1 MSSKCTY
8 ITISVSLFQ
17 LQLVPLTM
25 SLSKTVTRHRT
36 IPMTKRE
43 SVSTSGSRLSLISN
57 NSNPSNQRHVD
68 VKDSKNAHATN
79 NVERK
84 RTKKVKRNES
94 YKQAIIELEK
104 LSVYDG
110 GSNDLLNESK
120 DSAAAKR
127 RVNDEGRRKYNTL
140 PVRAESNNNVI
151 QKWNDKSK
159 TEKRSQFVIRNSS
172 VKSGTFPSPDTD
184 DDQRSVEPER
194 KKKTTFKR
202 FKERLALTFKRDEG
216 ERQRRNEKRR
226 KSKNHAGDVHKH
238 VPRKTLKSGSYDSS
252 KGLANGGTHS
262 NHKSVINGHNGA
274 VRTQGTGTRVD
285 TEVSP
290 GKIRKDLNLFQSFK
304 ESFRRKSPPQ
314 GMWFGCFLSYSG
326 QTYCGY
332 LIIHTL

>member
-1 MSSKCTY
+1 
-8 ITISVSLFQ
+8 
-17 LQLVPLTM
+17 M
-25 SLSKTVTRHRT
+25 SLTKPVTRHRT

-68 VKDSKNAHATN
+68 VKDSNNSNAAN

-94 YKQAIIELEK
+94 YKQAIIELEQ

-194 KKKTTFKR
+194 KKKSTFKR

-216 ERQRRNEKRR
+216 ERQRRDEKRR
-226 KSKNHAGDVHKH
+226 KSQNHTGDVHKH
-238 VPRKTLKSGSYDSS
+238 VPRKSGSYDS

-262 NHKSVINGHNGA
+262 NHKSVINGQNGA
-274 VRTQGTGTRVD
+274 VRTQGTSTLGV

-304 ESFRRKSPPQ
+304 ESVRRKSPPQ
-314 GMWFGCFLSYSG
+314 GMFLVVS
-326 QTYCGY
+326 
-332 LIIHTL
+332 L